1 MSESNRYNFNMLKA
15 MRSAQSKD
23 YNEALQLF
31 AEAEKIEPFNNHT
44 FMVKAVVEIFF
55 YNSLL

>member
-31 AEAEKIEPFNNHT
+31 AEAEKI
-44 FMVKAVVEIFF
+44 
-55 YNSLL
+55 